1 MKLPGREN
9 LTAVCVGTI
18 TDDIRIH
25 DIPKLKVRNREIE
38 LGFCESI
45 SLCNE
50 LVIQDSDPTRL
61 KNVKIVVFV
70 EIEHGGGLL
79 FTIKSL
85 QG

>member
-25 DIPKLKVRNREIE
+25 DIPKLKVRNRDSVK
-38 LGFCESI
+38 SI